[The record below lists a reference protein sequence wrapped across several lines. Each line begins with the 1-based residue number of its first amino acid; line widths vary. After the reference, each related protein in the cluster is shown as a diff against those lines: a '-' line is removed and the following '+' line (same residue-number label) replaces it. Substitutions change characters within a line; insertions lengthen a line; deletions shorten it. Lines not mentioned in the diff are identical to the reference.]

1 MRFRKKIVKDKLLV
15 WIDGIFFHFCIS
27 KYIHDKYD
35 CDLFTIIDVD
45 NEKKIFFDK
54 QKLVNF
60 RKTWYYRDYIDTNPK
75 RKPNLEYLTSFEKRT
90 GINLWKIAYGERAF
104 YGFNDYYKF
113 KRNEILSIL
122 EQECKLFENVLDE
135 IKPDF
140 LIIGTTDSQH
150 NLLLSDICKSRKI
163 KVLMLGGARFGY
175 RELISEEVDT
185 IDGIVPPT
193 YEEKYDVT
201 IEEIQSYYKKFNFLK
216 QIRTL
221 KKILHFSTSAK
232 IKKFFKLIFIY
243 GGKKYQNHFLFRG
256 MTSFNIL
263 KTLPILDLKRRQVRK
278 FVNKNF
284 LKKIDDKT
292 QFIYYPLH
300 SEPERALSIAA
311 PYFTNQIEIITH
323 IAKSIP
329 VGYKVFVRDHPIMDV
344 KGGRNIKFYKEIMKL
359 PNVQLFHPSLSQDE
373 LIMKC
378 SLVVTVAGTGGMEAA
393 IYGKPSI
400 ILTDTLYS
408 SLPSVTKL
416 QNLEDL
422 PNVIRAALQKK
433 VNPADMKDFIDSID
447 KHSFQVDKQSV
458 VSELRMRFYQKKI
471 QEKEM
476 ITFLDD
482 FRPELEIFSSEYIK
496 KIKMLSNQKNQT
508 KR

>member
-1 MRFRKKIVKDKLLV
+1 MRFPSSASQCVCRHVAMSQRGVENRRGSLPLSGIERRLPDLAGRAAMSLIQSPGVPIVNFNPLEIAQLTEL
-15 WIDGIFFHFCIS
+15 CRA
-27 KYIHDKYD
+27 
-35 CDLFTIIDVD
+35 
-45 NEKKIFFDK
+45 
-54 QKLVNF
+54 KLVA
-60 RKTWYYRDYIDTNPK
+60 
-75 RKPNLEYLTSFEKRT
+75 S
-90 GINLWKIAYGERAF
+90 
-104 YGFNDYYKF
+104 
-113 KRNEILSIL
+113 
-122 EQECKLFENVLDE
+122 
-135 IKPDF
+135 
-140 LIIGTTDSQH
+140 
-150 NLLLSDICKSRKI
+150 
-163 KVLMLGGARFGY
+163 
-175 RELISEEVDT
+175 
-185 IDGIVPPT
+185 PPALAG
-193 YEEKYDVT
+193 
-201 IEEIQSYYKKFNFLK
+201 Q
-216 QIRTL
+216 TL
-221 KKILHFSTSAK
+221 A
-232 IKKFFKLIFIY
+232 
-243 GGKKYQNHFLFRG
+243 
-256 MTSFNIL
+256 
-263 KTLPILDLKRRQVRK
+263 QV
-278 FVNKNF
+278 
-284 LKKIDDKT
+284 
-292 QFIYYPLH
+292 
-300 SEPERALSIAA
+300 A

-508 KR
+508 ER

>member
-1 MRFRKKIVKDKLLV
+1 VKVCFFGSYTKDPAIDLFKKKLELQKIEVKECHVDIDISLEHKSLSSVISSFWKLLVKHSKVGSYDIAILPFWWGAIQLPLLKIISRKPILYYASAPYDELVHDRKKIKPTSFTAR
-15 WIDGIFFHFCIS
+15 FFFFFERMVCRFS
-27 KYIHDKYD
+27 
-35 CDLFTIIDVD
+35 DLIIKESLAEINYFTNQMHI
-45 NEKKIFFDK
+45 EKKK
-54 QKLVNF
+54 F
-60 RKTWYYRDYIDTNPK
+60 R
-75 RKPNLEYLTSFEKRT
+75 
-90 GINLWKIAYGERAF
+90 
-104 YGFNDYYKF
+104 
-113 KRNEILSIL
+113 
-122 EQECKLFENVLDE
+122 V
-135 IKPDF
+135 
-140 LIIGTTDSQH
+140 LIIGADESKFPSCPFKETKEKFVVLYFGTFIPLHGVEVIIEAAKILERD
-150 NLLLSDICKSRKI
+150 SDI
-163 KVLMLGGARFGY
+163 VFRFFG
-175 RELISEEVDT
+175 
-185 IDGIVPPT
+185 DGQT
-193 YEEKYDVT
+193 
-201 IEEIQSYYKKFNFLK
+201 
-216 QIRTL
+216 R
-221 KKILHFSTSAK
+221 
-232 IKKFFKLIFIY
+232 
-243 GGKKYQNHFLFRG
+243 
-256 MTSFNIL
+256 
-263 KTLPILDLKRRQVRK
+263 DLKRRQVRK

-292 QFIYYPLH
+292 NFIYYPLH

-311 PYFTNQIEIITH
+311 PYYTNQIEIITH

-329 VGYKVFVRDHPIMDV
+329 VGYKVYVKDHPIMDV

-433 VNPADMKDFIDSID
+433 VNPADMKDFIAFID

-476 ITFLDD
+476 VSFLED

-496 KIKMLSNQKNQT
+496 KIKMLSNQKNQI